1 MTDDRVSLTHRE
13 RLIQYIEDTEYDR
26 EVLPHYGL
34 IPDWFIRYNELR
46 DLICAFL
53 NSLEKSQDIN
63 EGAFENTHEGV
74 VDAKS

>member
-46 DLICAFL
+46 DLACAFL

-74 VDAKS
+74 VDTKS

>member
-46 DLICAFL
+46 DLACAFL

-63 EGAFENTHEGV
+63 EGAFKNTHEGV

>member
-1 MTDDRVSLTHRE
+1 MTDDHVSLTHRE

-46 DLICAFL
+46 DLACAFL
-53 NSLEKSQDIN
+53 NSLEKSQEVD
-63 EGAFENTHEGV
+63 EGALENTHKRV
-74 VDAKS
+74 VDADG

>member
-1 MTDDRVSLTHRE
+1 MTDDHVSLTHRE

-34 IPDWFIRYNELR
+34 IPDWYIRYNELR

-53 NSLEKSQDIN
+53 NSLEKSQYVD
-63 EGAFENTHEGV
+63 EGALENTHEGV
-74 VDAKS
+74 VDAES

>member
-46 DLICAFL
+46 DLACAFL